1 MRPENI
7 LPREGEVYLYPSF
20 FNDEESTGFFRAL
33 QETIAWK
40 QEPIKIMGREIM
52 QPRLTAW
59 YGEGRVYRYSGITMA
74 PQPWTEELLAIK
86 NRIEKESGQ
95 EFTNVLLNYYR
106 DGNDSMGWHKD
117 NEKEL
122 GVNPVIGSVSFGASR
137 SFHFKNQSDKNLK
150 EKVLLTNGSFLL
162 MEGSTQH
169 HWYHSIPKAQKISE
183 GRINLTFRKIIR
195 KIN

>member
-1 MRPENI
+1 
-7 LPREGEVYLYPSF
+7 
-20 FNDEESTGFFRAL
+20 
-33 QETIAWK
+33 
-40 QEPIKIMGREIM
+40 
-52 QPRLTAW
+52 
-59 YGEGRVYRYSGITMA
+59 MA